1 MKLYQPSVL
10 RSLMESYDLKALKG
24 LGQNFLT
31 DKNIIDN
38 IISKSLIDESDLV
51 IEIGP
56 GLGTLTQE
64 LLHKAGHVIAVEI
77 DKKLI
82 PVLRDVF
89 KDTDNLTLVNR
100 DIMKL
105 DIGELIREEG
115 RGLKSVKVVANLPY
129 YITSPLV
136 MKLLEEYK
144 GFSLL
149 TLMMQKEV
157 AERITAPP
165 SSKARG
171 AISVAVEYYAE
182 ALIIMDVSKEVFY
195 PKPKVDSCVVMLK
208 PREYPSKVG
217 DEELLFKLIKAA
229 FQMRRK
235 TLLNALSNIEGL
247 EKGRIVEALLK
258 VDVNPERRGETLS
271 LEEFIKIANSL

>member
-56 GLGTLTQE
+56 GLGALTQE

-115 RGLKSVKVVANLPY
+115 RG
-129 YITSPLV
+129 
-136 MKLLEEYK
+136 
-144 GFSLL
+144 
-149 TLMMQKEV
+149 
-157 AERITAPP
+157 
-165 SSKARG
+165 
-171 AISVAVEYYAE
+171 
-182 ALIIMDVSKEVFY
+182 
-195 PKPKVDSCVVMLK
+195 
-208 PREYPSKVG
+208 
-217 DEELLFKLIKAA
+217 
-229 FQMRRK
+229 
-235 TLLNALSNIEGL
+235 
-247 EKGRIVEALLK
+247 
-258 VDVNPERRGETLS
+258 
-271 LEEFIKIANSL
+271 